1 MLINLNVKLHNN
13 PVELKVLGRI

>member
-1 MLINLNVKLHNN
+1 MLINHNVKLHNN

>member
-1 MLINLNVKLHNN
+1 MLINHKVKLHNN